1 MVCSCYYLVILCDSR
16 RSFMCLQDEL
26 PTGLLTPLRRES
38 QSSSGSETQEATL
51 QVSLQPV
58 SHTETVIATT
68 PTPPTSPR
76 PPLPSILEAA
86 IKAEPKVEVERI
98 ASPGAEET
106 VPQARYVLFRPSLLH
121 PCSFLPKTL
130 IFLSVISI
138 KKKIMHIKIVPK
150 CGYCT

>member
-1 MVCSCYYLVILCDSR
+1 MMCSGYYLMFVCDSWGCL
-16 RSFMCLQDEL
+16 MYLQDEL

-76 PPLPSILEAA
+76 PPLPTILEAA

-106 VPQARYVLFRPSLLH
+106 VPQARYIVMFFHPSLFYLYL
-121 PCSFLPKTL
+121 CSFLLKTQ
-130 IFLSVISI
+130 IFLVFPHLQL
-138 KKKIMHIKIVPK
+138 KK
-150 CGYCT
+150 

>member
-1 MVCSCYYLVILCDSR
+1 MMCSGYYLMVVCDSWGCL
-16 RSFMCLQDEL
+16 MYLQDEL

-106 VPQARYVLFRPSLLH
+106 VPQARYIVMFHPSLFYLYL
-121 PCSFLPKTL
+121 CLFLPKTQ
-130 IFLSVISI
+130 IFLVFSLFAI
-138 KKKIMHIKIVPK
+138 KKIMHITSK
-150 CGYCT
+150 

>member
-1 MVCSCYYLVILCDSR
+1 MMCFSYYLMVVCDSR
-16 RSFMCLQDEL
+16 CCLQDEL

-106 VPQARYVLFRPSLLH
+106 VPQARYFMFHPSLFYLYL
-121 PCSFLPKTL
+121 CLFLPKTY
-130 IFLSVISI
+130 IFLVFSLFAI
-138 KKKIMHIKIVPK
+138 KKLMHITSK
-150 CGYCT
+150 

>member
-1 MVCSCYYLVILCDSR
+1 MFLLLFNGCLWLTGLFNV
-16 RSFMCLQDEL
+16 LQDEL

-106 VPQARYVLFRPSLLH
+106 VPQARYVMFHPSLFYLYL
-121 PCSFLPKTL
+121 CLFLPKTQISLVFFL
-130 IFLSVISI
+130 ICNY
-138 KKKIMHIKIVPK
+138 KIMHITSK
-150 CGYCT
+150 

>member
-1 MVCSCYYLVILCDSR
+1 MVLMMCSGYYLMVVCDSR
-16 RSFMCLQDEL
+16 GCLMCLQDEL

-106 VPQARYVLFRPSLLH
+106 VPQAR
-121 PCSFLPKTL
+121 
-130 IFLSVISI
+130 
-138 KKKIMHIKIVPK
+138 
-150 CGYCT
+150 